1 VVPVLLLALTQFFMV
16 VLHLTQYD
24 IPDERHLISF
34 MQTER
39 LKHQPYSELSV
50 VNEVLDAVPHQQRS
64 RSTASPAKDD
74 DKNTVSWNAIR
85 DFSEGALN
93 VDPILPRQCV
103 SLRFRGDPQSYPV
116 GEAIEMLRAKFAANP
131 GPRTLRL
138 GIMFMEEIEK
148 FFPVRIRTS
157 GNNYHLYHFME
168 FLVMAYAELHHIA
181 SALPPATEA
190 VDSIN
195 SVIAS
200 KSNAVGESTLSH
212 GNPAVTVPWI
222 FSPYMAPSEI
232 CGGPQSLNCLA
243 ADLTLRASSHSV
255 FQNRSGIVGLEP
267 MEHYPFNFADD
278 KEKAVT
284 YRIDLVDHHRYYG
297 DSPTFADQ
305 ADGVLTVERFGC
317 NMAGINKPWSKYI
330 DTFPAEQWHAD
341 IVQGLGLKDDQTT
354 TTGKLVVGY
363 VDRQNT
369 DRHLPEEHHDW
380 LVEYLLSHEKIDF
393 MQLHMESYSALDQVR
408 AAAKCHV
415 LIGMHGNGL
424 THSLWM
430 RPGGYVIEYYWAYNF
445 QYDYPTSAQLM
456 NHTYLGIQNGRVI
469 DRDMVARRDVELR
482 RHPTRREAQHAPV
495 KESMR
500 AFEEQGKPAIRA
512 LIQTAIQELGIR

>member
-1 VVPVLLLALTQFFMV
+1 MKRLVRRKRRRNVVVPVLLLAVAQFFIV

-24 IPDERHLISF
+24 IPDERHLLSF
-34 MQTER
+34 MQTKH
-39 LKHQPYSELSV
+39 LKPPSYSELSV
-50 VNEVLDAVPHQQRS
+50 VNELLGAVPHQQRS
-64 RSTASPAKDD
+64 RSTASPAKD
-74 DKNTVSWNAIR
+74 

-103 SLRFRGDPQSYPV
+103 SLRFRGDPHSYPV
-116 GEAIEMLRAKFAANP
+116 DEAIQMLRAKFAANP

-148 FFPVRIRTS
+148 FFPVRIRAT

-181 SALPPATEA
+181 SALPPTTDA
-190 VDSIN
+190 VDSNN
-195 SVIAS
+195 SLIAS
-200 KSNAVGESTLSH
+200 ESTAVGETKLSH
-212 GNPAVTVPWI
+212 GDPAVTVPWI

-255 FQNRSGIVGLEP
+255 FQDGSGIVGLEP
-267 MEHYPFNFADD
+267 MEHYPFNFADE
-278 KEKAVT
+278 KEKAVA

-297 DSPTFADQ
+297 ESPAFADQ

-330 DTFPAEQWHAD
+330 DAFPAEQWHAD
-341 IVQGLGLKDDQTT
+341 IVQGLGLTDDQTTT

-380 LVEYLLSHEKIDF
+380 LVKYLSSHEKIDF
-393 MQLHMESYSALDQVR
+393 MQLHMEGYSALDQVR
-408 AAAKCHV
+408 AATKCDV

-430 RPGGYVIEYYWAYNF
+430 RPGRYVIEYYW
-445 QYDYPTSAQLM
+445 
-456 NHTYLGIQNGRVI
+456 HV
-469 DRDMVARRDVELR
+469 
-482 RHPTRREAQHAPV
+482 
-495 KESMR
+495 
-500 AFEEQGKPAIRA
+500 
-512 LIQTAIQELGIR
+512 